1 MKLFDTSGKIA
12 IVTGGSQGIGFA
24 ISKGLASSGAT
35 VIIANRRVEEGQKA
49 VRYLKE
55 NGFNNATAVPTDVS
69 SISSISELVS
79 KVVSDFGR
87 IDILV
92 NNAGIVMRKP
102 PEDIT
107 EEDWDAVMN
116 TNLKGLFFCCQ
127 LAGREMIRNKKG
139 KIINISSVVA
149 QVAHR
154 GRSVYAT
161 SKAGVSHLTR
171 ALALEWAKYN
181 INVNAIGPS
190 ATITPL
196 AEKHLEQN
204 PDEMKPIIDA
214 IPMGRMGYPE
224 DFVGTTIFLASD
236 ASAFVTGQTLLVD
249 GGFTLSPLE

>member
-1 MKLFDTSGKIA
+1 MKLFDISGKIA
-12 IVTGGSQGIGFA
+12 IVTGGSQGIGLA
-24 ISKGLASSGAT
+24 ISEGLASSGAT

-55 NGFNNATAVPTDVS
+55 KGLNNTAAIPTDVC

-79 KVVSDFGR
+79 KVVSDFDR

-92 NNAGIVMRKP
+92 NSAGVVMRKQ

-107 EEDWDAVMN
+107 EDEWDSVMN

-127 LAGREMIRNKKG
+127 LVGREMIRNRKG
-139 KIINISSVVA
+139 KIINISSVVS

-154 GRSVYAT
+154 DRSVYAT

-181 INVNAIGPS
+181 INVNAIGPA
-190 ATITPL
+190 ATVTPL
-196 AEKHLEQN
+196 AEKYLEQH
-204 PDEMKPIIDA
+204 PDEMKSFIDA

-224 DFVGTTIFLASD
+224 DYVGAAIFLASD
-236 ASAFVTGQTLLVD
+236 ASGFVTGQTLLVD
-249 GGFTLSPLE
+249 GGFTLSVLG